1 MIVVSLMTSS
11 QTSCHREICALSAY
25 RNGVVITVCKGCDS
39 QHLIADNLGWTDYD
53 GGFEGDTNTIEDYFV
68 AKGQE
73 DSVNRVSQ
81 DVFDLEQLLNI
92 QTDSG
97 SIIGED
103 GKPAME

>member
-1 MIVVSLMTSS
+1 VFTSTDES
-11 QTSCHREICALSAY
+11 TLLAAY
-25 RNGVVITVCKGCDS
+25 RNGVVITVCKGCES
-39 QHLIADNLGWTDYD
+39 KHLIADNLGWTDYD

-68 AKGQE
+68 AKGQK

-81 DVFDLEQLLNI
+81 DVFQLEKLLDI